1 MSELSERSAVAAAS
15 IKFYQRE
22 GLVPLGERTSAT
34 QSDYSEAHVDRLR
47 LVRALI
53 EVGGLSVTSARDV
66 LQAID
71 NTQMPLDWAFG
82 IAQQAASK
90 GLPTAGLEPAMGDE
104 VAELIA
110 ERGWN
115 VVEENPGR
123 EIVSRVVETY
133 RDLGH
138 NALLDTIPAYADAAL
153 IVAKADL
160 AAVASEGDRVAMTQ
174 TVVVGTV
181 LGDALFAGLRR
192 IAQEHLSHTMFP
204 TSPDAVE
211 GDC

>member
-1 MSELSERSAVAAAS
+1 MSELSTRSGVATAS

-34 QSDYSEAHVDRLR
+34 QAIYDETHVDRLR

-90 GLPTAGLEPAMGDE
+90 GLPTAGLEPAAPSDE
-104 VAELIA
+104 VSRLIDD
-110 ERGWN
+110 RGWG
-115 VVEENPGR
+115 VVAENPGR
-123 EIVSRVVETY
+123 DIVSRVVETY
-133 RDLGH
+133 RELGH
-138 NALLDTIPAYADAAL
+138 DALLETLPAYADAAL
-153 IVAKADL
+153 IVARADL
-160 AAVASEGDRVAMTQ
+160 AAVAASGDRVAMTQ

-192 IAQEHLSHTMFP
+192 IAQEHLSHAMFP
-204 TSPDAVE
+204 ADVEE